1 MSDRVPTRQPIGNRG
16 VWGERGE
23 IQGRKDT
30 MTREEKESEKEMK
43 RQRGFGS
50 GSD

>member
-1 MSDRVPTRQPIGNRG
+1 

-30 MTREEKESEKEMK
+30 MTREEESEKEMK